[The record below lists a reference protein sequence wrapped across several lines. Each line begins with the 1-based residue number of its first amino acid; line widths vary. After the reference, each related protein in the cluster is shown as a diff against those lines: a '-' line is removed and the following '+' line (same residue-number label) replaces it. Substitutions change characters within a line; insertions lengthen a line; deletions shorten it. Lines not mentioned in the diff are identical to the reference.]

1 RMRRASVV
9 AGILGAI
16 TWLGPAYG
24 ADAVQSRG
32 DERAR
37 GRELFEREWLP
48 GDSRAHGGDG
58 LGPAD
63 NDSSCVAC
71 HNLGATGGAGPSS
84 KNVDIVTASPNMIVE
99 MQQAAGE
106 TKTDRPGFLGRALG
120 SLVGRDEPEGARP
133 GAPRA
138 RPGGRHKPDTR

>member
-1 RMRRASVV
+1 MGGRIVRSAGRPSRMRRASVV

-24 ADAVQSRG
+24 ADAGRSRG

-58 LGPAD
+58 LGPVY
-63 NDSSCVAC
+63 NDRSCVAC
-71 HNLGATGGAGPSS
+71 LNLGAT
-84 KNVDIVTASPNMIVE
+84 
-99 MQQAAGE
+99 
-106 TKTDRPGFLGRALG
+106 
-120 SLVGRDEPEGARP
+120 RDPR
-133 GAPRA
+133 APRQHLA
-138 RPGGRHKPDTR
+138 PRTAT